1 VTGRRR
7 DRAHR
12 RGRVGVAAA
21 ASVAGALAWLLA
33 GPVGCARDSRELV
46 VVYSPHDEPLRTE
59 LEVAFER
66 EHPRLD
72 VEWVVLGSQVILERV
87 RAERAAPRADVWFG
101 AAADRFVAAA
111 REGLLAAYTPTWAAL
126 APAGTRDDGDR
137 WFGVYRTPLVI
148 GFNSE
153 ALSPETAPRDWRELA
168 SPGWRGKVV
177 LRDPRHAGS
186 MQSMATAIFAEA
198 VARDGSSAAAQAWL
212 DGLDRNV
219 RAYVD
224 SPTELYQH
232 LARKDGVVT
241 VWNVAELDAQ
251 PRREKRPIG
260 WRVPDGGVPILVD
273 GIAVVAG
280 APHARAAQAF
290 VEFVTSRPAVELAAR
305 RHARWPVR
313 PDVPGDAMP
322 AWTRRAAGAWRPLP
336 LDAPVVA
343 DSMEAWMRRWT
354 AKVAARPPAAPR
366 AGTRLLGGIRRR
378 AVAGG
383 P

>member
-1 VTGRRR
+1 MTGGHPG
-7 DRAHR
+7 RANR
-12 RGRVGVAAA
+12 RGRGRVA
-21 ASVAGALAWLLA
+21 ASVAGVLAGLLA
-33 GPVGCARDSRELV
+33 GPVGCARDSREVV

-72 VEWVVLGSQVILERV
+72 VEWVALGSQEILERV

-101 AAADRFVAAA
+101 AAADRFAAAA
-111 REGLLAAYTPTWAAL
+111 REGLLDAYTPSWAAL
-126 APAGTRDDGDR
+126 APADTRGDGDR

-168 SPGWRGKVV
+168 SPVWRGKVV

-186 MQSMATAIFAEA
+186 MQSMAAAIFAEA

-224 SPTELYQH
+224 SPAALYQH

-280 APHARAAQAF
+280 APHARAARAF

-322 AWTRRAAGAWRPLP
+322 AWTRRTAGAWRPLP

-343 DSMEAWMRRWT
+343 DSMEAWMRHWT
-354 AKVAARPPAAPR
+354 ARVAARPPVPR
-366 AGTRLLGGIRRR
+366 RVGTRLLGGTRRGP
-378 AVAGG
+378 AEGG